1 MLTAVGRLS
10 DEEVRGQSKLA
21 GWSRAH
27 VITHLARNADSH
39 VWLFDGARLGEVR
52 HQYPQPG
59 IRERDIEAGAT
70 RTAVALA
77 LDLGG
82 SCEALE
88 TAWSD
93 LGDDLWE
100 REGVVT
106 PGSRTMSEIVFRRL
120 REVEVHHVDLDVAY
134 SSADWSTTYVEGELR
149 RRLPG
154 LANRADH
161 PALVEWLLGRG
172 PAPELTPW

>member
-1 MLTAVGRLS
+1 MD
-10 DEEVRGQSKLA
+10 DEEVRAPSKLA

-27 VITHLARNADSH
+27 VVTHLARNAESH
-39 VWLFDGARLGEVR
+39 VWLFEGARLGEVR
-52 HQYPQPG
+52 HQYPQPE
-59 IRERDIEAGAT
+59 IRETDIEAGAT
-70 RTAVALA
+70 RTAVELA
-77 LDLGG
+77 RDLGQ

-88 TAWSD
+88 TAWRN

-100 REGVVT
+100 RTGVVT

-120 REVEVHHVDLDVAY
+120 REVEVHHVDLDVGY

-154 LANRADH
+154 LADRADRS
-161 PALVEWLLGRG
+161 ALVEWLLGRA
-172 PAPELTPW
+172 PAPELGPW